1 VPRSAGLRYV
11 SGVARGRAH
20 LASAAF
26 AALLGAAIA
35 SGCSR
40 GEGTGCATG
49 TLNIAN
55 CWAGDFNL
63 EPNFF
68 AAIPASAAGSLLIR
82 MQNGGDYESFSD
94 GIAFDIDD
102 IGTIRGDPLSDGT
115 PQPSL
120 LCPCSGSSCPG
131 PDGGVSSCPACA
143 PGSAAAHRLIVSLPP
158 SVTPPGV
165 PIEATA
171 NPSIV
176 QATLYLQHSCRT
188 QNLALYA
195 MAAVTLNPDGSC
207 VPPVGSPSANPCGA
221 PATASVEA
229 GADAAAPAAPDAG
242 TAPDAGGAPDSGT
255 APPAAAAAIG
265 TSTISF
271 HALFDGDE
279 NESSAQQR
287 LSYADFDLYFADP
300 RETCPGGI
308 GPPPPCRGHLTGN
321 FNFYFERGQ
330 PAQPF
335 P

>member
-1 VPRSAGLRYV
+1 VPTEARLRYV
-11 SGVARGRAH
+11 SAVPSGGAF
-20 LASAAF
+20 LASAASF
-26 AALLGAAIA
+26 AVLLGAVVG

-40 GEGTGCATG
+40 GEGTGCASG
-49 TLNIAN
+49 TLNIPN
-55 CWAGDFNL
+55 CWAGDFDL
-63 EPNFF
+63 RPTFF
-68 AAIPASAAGSLLIR
+68 AAIPAAAAGSLLIR
-82 MQNGGDYESFSD
+82 AQNGGDYESFSD

-102 IGTIRGDPLSDGT
+102 IGAIRGDPLSDGT
-115 PQPSL
+115 PEPSL
-120 LCPCSGSSCPG
+120 LCPCSASSVQCVAADAASAACPLCAVG
-131 PDGGVSSCPACA
+131 A
-143 PGSAAAHRLIVSLPP
+143 PGAHRLIVSLPP

-165 PIEATA
+165 PVQATL

-176 QATLYLQHSCRT
+176 HATLYLQHTCRT

-207 VPPVGSPSANPCGA
+207 LPPLGSPSASSCGA
-221 PATASVEA
+221 PAVVTPDA
-229 GADAAAPAAPDAG
+229 GADAATLDATAGGAP
-242 TAPDAGGAPDSGT
+242 PDAGGAPPATS
-255 APPAAAAAIG
+255 APVIG

-271 HALFDGDE
+271 HDLFDGNE

-300 RETCPGGI
+300 RESCGSL

>member
-1 VPRSAGLRYV
+1 
-11 SGVARGRAH
+11 VARGRTY

-40 GEGTGCATG
+40 GEGTGCASG

-63 EPNFF
+63 DPNFF

-102 IGTIRGDPLSDGT
+102 IGAIRGDPLSDGT

-120 LCPCSGSSCPG
+120 LCPCSASSCPG

-143 PGSAAAHRLIVSLPP
+143 PGSATAHRLIVSLPP

-165 PIEATA
+165 PIEPTA

-207 VPPVGSPSANPCGA
+207 VPPVGSPSADPCGA
-221 PATASVEA
+221 PATAPVDA
-229 GADAAAPAAPDAG
+229 GAGAVAPAASDAG
-242 TAPDAGGAPDSGT
+242 TAPLAIP
-255 APPAAAAAIG
+255 AIG

-271 HALFDGDE
+271 HALFDGNE

-300 RETCPGGI
+300 RETCPGGL